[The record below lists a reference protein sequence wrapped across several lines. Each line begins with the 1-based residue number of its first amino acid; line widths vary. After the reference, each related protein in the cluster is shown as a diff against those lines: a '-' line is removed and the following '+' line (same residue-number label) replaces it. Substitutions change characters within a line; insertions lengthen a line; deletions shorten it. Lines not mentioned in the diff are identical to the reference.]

1 MTQMRVIFL
10 LFCTFFPSIYLVFGQ
25 QNSNSYNAMWE
36 IIQSDHVQ
44 PDSKLKY
51 VEEYILKAQ
60 TEKNLLKEYQGLEK
74 KSFLVSDAEAL
85 VITDRMLVIGQKVKN
100 DSLVEL
106 ALITKA
112 SFYYADRNFK
122 EALNYSIK
130 AEEYNIKTKNAYQLN
145 STRITIGNIYYHTRN
160 YSKAAE
166 YFSLTKDYYKNIN
179 DYRHKQG
186 YVGSLY
192 SLGKTYWKLQ
202 RNTDL
207 KRVIDENQTAIL
219 LLTPND
225 QHLEFAYLNYVKGG
239 SAYLDKEY
247 SIAQNY
253 FLKALPMIR
262 ENGDYTNEHLIY
274 LYLGK
279 ILWQQGNKMEALKY
293 FTKIDNFFDEKK
305 FLNYELRE
313 VYNYLAANYRTNNDL
328 EKQLFVTERLIALNN
343 KFEQEQQTITH
354 TLHYELET
362 KKLKANRDALQKRIK
377 SNRNIYSYLGI
388 LAIVLLMAAIT
399 YGLHQRRQKREY
411 LLSYKRLMDV
421 QPQKIAGK
429 EAIEK
434 PKIIQKVE
442 PTVTFTVTEQ
452 KLFKAL
458 KLFEADKEYLQ
469 PLKIDDLVEKFNV
482 GRTTLSNFFNS
493 YKDGFNSY
501 INKLRIDEAVDNLK
515 KNNEIRRYNMEQ
527 LAELYGFNNSK
538 TFTNQFKA
546 ITGITPAYFIKQL
559 DQEDSE
565 YR

>member
-1 MTQMRVIFL
+1 M
-10 LFCTFFPSIYLVFGQ
+10 
-25 QNSNSYNAMWE
+25 
-36 IIQSDHVQ
+36 H
-44 PDSKLKY
+44 
-51 VEEYILKAQ
+51 
-60 TEKNLLKEYQGLEK
+60 
-74 KSFLVSDAEAL
+74 
-85 VITDRMLVIGQKVKN
+85 
-100 DSLVEL
+100 
-106 ALITKA
+106 
-112 SFYYADRNFK
+112 
-122 EALNYSIK
+122 
-130 AEEYNIKTKNAYQLN
+130 
-145 STRITIGNIYYHTRN
+145 
-160 YSKAAE
+160 
-166 YFSLTKDYYKNIN
+166 
-179 DYRHKQG
+179 
-186 YVGSLY
+186 
-192 SLGKTYWKLQ
+192 

-207 KRVIDENQTAIL
+207 KRVIDENQAAIL
-219 LLTPND
+219 LLTPSD

-247 SIAQNY
+247 TIAQNY
-253 FLKALPMIR
+253 FQKALPVIQ

-279 ILWQQGNKMEALKY
+279 ILWQQGNKKEALKY
-293 FTKIDNFFDEKK
+293 FTKIDNFFNEKK

-328 EKQLFVTERLIALNN
+328 EKQLLVTERLIALNN
-343 KFEQEQQTITH
+343 QFEQEQQTITN

-377 SNRNIYSYLGI
+377 SNISIYSYLGI
-388 LAIVLLMAAIT
+388 LGIVLLIATLT

-421 QPQKIAGK
+421 QPQKISEK

-515 KNNEIRRYNMEQ
+515 KNNEIRGCNIEQ

-565 YR
+565 YK